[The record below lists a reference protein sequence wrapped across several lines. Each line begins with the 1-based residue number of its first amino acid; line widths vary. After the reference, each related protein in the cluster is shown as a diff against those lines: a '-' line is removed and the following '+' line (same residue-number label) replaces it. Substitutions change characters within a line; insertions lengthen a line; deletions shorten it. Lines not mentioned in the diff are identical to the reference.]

1 VTERQILYNITCLES
16 KKKKKKLVSITK
28 NKHRGTENELVATS
42 REREAGGDKIGV
54 GD

>member
-1 VTERQILYNITCLES
+1 MDSPPNAWNLKN
-16 KKKKKKLVSITK
+16 KKRKLVNITK
-28 NKHRGTENELVATS
+28 NKLTDTENELVATS

>member
-1 VTERQILYNITCLES
+1 M
-16 KKKKKKLVSITK
+16 SITK
-28 NKHRGTENELVATS
+28 NKHIGTENELVATS